1 MFENDTFVTAKIRQ
15 SAIGGLCT
23 CLHANMSGMES
34 DEVRADW
41 PFGPALKRL
50 REEAALSQ
58 REASRRTA
66 PPGGKPTVSAGRWKQ
81 LETGWQKNKGVL
93 IPIGTTPATVAAVA
107 RVVNW
112 DIADALQLAGFSAD
126 DAPRAPTEAPI
137 TNYTDDELLAEIRR
151 RMKGAHHRDLETAQ
165 ESPASSEASSHE
177 KTDAEDRSA
186 DNSQS
191 RTAFDDLDAAT
202 DGAIPELDVD
212 GVDDDGQQFG

>member
-1 MFENDTFVTAKIRQ
+1 MFDNYAGVTAKNLQ

-41 PFGPALKRL
+41 PFGPALKRR
-50 REEAALSQ
+50 REKAGLSQ

-66 PPGGKPTVSAGRWKQ
+66 PGGGKPAVSAGRWKQ

-107 RVVNW
+107 RVVDW

-126 DAPRAPTEAPI
+126 EAPRAPTEAPI
-137 TNYTDDELLAEIRR
+137 THYTDDELLAEIRR
-151 RMKGAHHRDLETAQ
+151 RMKGAHRSDMEATQEPDASGET
-165 ESPASSEASSHE
+165 PPHE
-177 KTDAEDRSA
+177 KNPDELANEGQSASARLGAAVDVGRPKLQVEDISKDA
-186 DNSQS
+186 
-191 RTAFDDLDAAT
+191 
-202 DGAIPELDVD
+202 
-212 GVDDDGQQFG
+212 